1 MATRHQ
7 ARQAIVALLYAN
19 ELNNIDDSF
28 IDEFLEEKKIR
39 NQRRIQVED
48 NLAGIFRNLEQI
60 DSIISDNL
68 KEHKLSELGAVERAI
83 LRLGVYEI
91 KFSDTDVPVIINEA
105 VELAKE
111 IGSES
116 APKLVNG
123 VLDSIKGNI

>member
-39 NQRRIQVED
+39 NQRRTQVED